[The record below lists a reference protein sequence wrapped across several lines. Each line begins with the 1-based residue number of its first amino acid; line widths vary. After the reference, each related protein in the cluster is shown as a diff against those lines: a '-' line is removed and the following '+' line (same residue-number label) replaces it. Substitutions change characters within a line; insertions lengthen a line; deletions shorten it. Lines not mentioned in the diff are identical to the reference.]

1 MGIPVL
7 IIGRS
12 GTGKTTSL
20 RNIKNAVVFNI
31 LNKTLPFQVKV
42 ENNLAIV
49 KTPDYQKIK
58 SVLIRATAAEGY
70 LGIIDDAGYL
80 MTDAFMNGHS
90 SSAKGN
96 AVFELYN
103 QIADNFYD
111 LVKAVG
117 LLDDNVIVYFLMHED
132 QNDFGNIKPKTIGK
146 MLDDKVCLEGMF
158 TICLRTVIQDKKYV
172 FATKTD
178 GLDVVKTP
186 LGLFDEDY
194 IDNDLAVVDAKIRK
208 FYNLKESKLLKK
220 GE

>member
-1 MGIPVL
+1 
-7 IIGRS
+7 
-12 GTGKTTSL
+12 
-20 RNIKNAVVFNI
+20 
-31 LNKTLPFQVKV
+31 
-42 ENNLAIV
+42 
-49 KTPDYQKIK
+49 
-58 SVLIRATAAEGY
+58 
-70 LGIIDDAGYL
+70 
-80 MTDAFMNGHS
+80 
-90 SSAKGN
+90 
-96 AVFELYN
+96 VFELYN